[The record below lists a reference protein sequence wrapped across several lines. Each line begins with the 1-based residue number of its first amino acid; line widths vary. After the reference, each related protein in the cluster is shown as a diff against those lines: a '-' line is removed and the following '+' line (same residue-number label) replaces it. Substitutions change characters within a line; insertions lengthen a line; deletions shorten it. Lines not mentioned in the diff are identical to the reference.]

1 MLLGDLNVEIP
12 QAAALKLTYTQ
23 TMLCCISLVMVII
36 IIIMFRFQAFPK
48 DYAVPSI
55 GAAFLS
61 SSIRRFEDTEF
72 PE

>member
-23 TMLCCISLVMVII
+23 TMLCCISLVMVI